1 MLDMLL
7 LDIFQNLDISQ
18 YCHVTT
24 SFIFDSQPSL
34 SVDFNT
40 ELSHI
45 RWVSIVCKLVN
56 IGVWLLLSLAA
67 DEWAWL
73 DRLAWWW
80 WRIWRLQT
88 TPRLASPSLHLL
100 ADQWGG
106 SVRSCE
112 ALLSWQVSNSW
123 LAGVSPHDLSQCQ
136 TGLSVV
142 SALPPPP
149 PPPPPPPSYIKH
161 QTS

>member
-56 IGVWLLLSLAA
+56 IGV
-67 DEWAWL
+67 
-73 DRLAWWW
+73 
-80 WRIWRLQT
+80 
-88 TPRLASPSLHLL
+88 
-100 ADQWGG
+100 
-106 SVRSCE
+106 
-112 ALLSWQVSNSW
+112 
-123 LAGVSPHDLSQCQ
+123 
-136 TGLSVV
+136 
-142 SALPPPP
+142 
-149 PPPPPPPSYIKH
+149 
-161 QTS
+161 